1 MPAFVFGIVL
11 FALCIALSIALHE
24 AGHMLTAKAFGMRVR
39 RFFLGFGPTVASV
52 KRGET
57 EYGLAALPFG
67 GFCDIAGMTA
77 MDPLTAEEEPHAMYR
92 KPWWQRVAVMSGG
105 IEMNLLLGFMVIYLL
120 AVSSGIPNPYA
131 DRTPTVGELTC
142 TADQVDAENLADC
155 TGDGPAAAAGVRPGD
170 RILTV
175 DGAELE
181 SFVELRDYVME
192 RPGETILLGI
202 ERRGGD
208 TGGVGGAGS
217 AGGDVEG
224 DAAGDGAG
232 STHLDIPVQL
242 DEVVRLDA
250 DGQPF
255 TAGAVGMG
263 NAPVADAM
271 KRFGP
276 LEGVPAA
283 GRLSGE
289 MITASVKGIIAFPG
303 KIPGVVSS
311 IFGAERDV
319 EGPISVVGASRAGG
333 ELAEQN
339 QWAVFFS
346 LLASLNFFLAL
357 FNLVPL
363 PPLDGGHIAVV
374 LYEAVRDRIRR
385 LRGLPPGEPVNY
397 EKLMPLTYTMAALLL
412 GVGVLVMIADVTNPV
427 RLLG

>member
-24 AGHMLTAKAFGMRVR
+24 AGHMFTAKAFGMRVR

-105 IEMNLLLGFMVIYLL
+105 IVMNLLLGFMVIYLL
-120 AVSSGIPNPYA
+120 AVSLGIPNPYA
-131 DRTPTVGELTC
+131 DRTPTVGELMC
-142 TADQVDAENLADC
+142 TSDQIDAESVADC
-155 TGDGPAAAAGVRPGD
+155 TGNGPAAAAGVRPGD

-175 DGAELE
+175 DGEELA

-192 RPGETILLGI
+192 RPGETIVLGI
-202 ERRGGD
+202 ERR
-208 TGGVGGAGS
+208 S
-217 AGGDVEG
+217 
-224 DAAGDGAG
+224 DGAG
-232 STHLDIPVQL
+232 EGAGETAAGTGGTDSDGAPSVHLDIPVQL

-250 DGQPF
+250 EGQPF

-276 LEGVPAA
+276 VEGVPAA

-289 MITASVKGIIAFPG
+289 MITASVKGLIAFPG
-303 KIPGVVSS
+303 KIPGVVSA
-311 IFGAERDV
+311 IFGGERDV

-333 ELAEQN
+333 ELVEQN
-339 QWAVFFS
+339 QWAVFFL

-374 LYEAVRDRIRR
+374 VYEAVRDRIRR

-397 EKLMPLTYTMAALLL
+397 EKLLPLTYTMAALLL

-427 RLLG
+427 KLFG

>member
-57 EYGLAALPFG
+57 EYGIAALPFG

-77 MDPLTAEEEPHAMYR
+77 MDPLTPEEEPRAMYR

-105 IEMNLLLGFMVIYLL
+105 IVMNLLLGFMVIYLL

-142 TADQVDAENLADC
+142 TSDQVDETSLADC
-155 TGDGPAAAAGVRPGD
+155 TGDGPAAAAGVRTGD

-175 DGAELE
+175 DGEELA

-192 RPGETILLGI
+192 RPGETIVLGI
-202 ERRGGD
+202 ERRS
-208 TGGVGGAGS
+208 GGAGS
-217 AGGDVEG
+217 AGVGAEG
-224 DAAGDGAG
+224 DAGAADADAED
-232 STHLDIPVQL
+232 STRLDIPVQL

-250 DGQPF
+250 EGQPF

-276 LEGVPAA
+276 LEAGPAA

-289 MITASVKGIIAFPG
+289 MITASVKGLIAFPG
-303 KIPGVVSS
+303 KIPGVVSA
-311 IFGAERDV
+311 IFGGERDV

-333 ELAEQN
+333 ELVEQN

-397 EKLMPLTYTMAALLL
+397 EKLMPLTYSMAALLL

-427 RLLG
+427 RLFG

>member
-57 EYGLAALPFG
+57 EYGIAALPFG

-77 MDPLTAEEEPHAMYR
+77 MDPLTPEEEPRAMYR

-105 IEMNLLLGFMVIYLL
+105 IVMNLVLGFMVIYLL

-142 TADQVDAENLADC
+142 TSDQVGETSLADC
-155 TGDGPAAAAGVRPGD
+155 TGDGPAAAAGVRTGD

-175 DGAELE
+175 DAQELA

-192 RPGETILLGI
+192 RPGETIVLGI
-202 ERRGGD
+202 ERRS
-208 TGGVGGAGS
+208 GGAGS
-217 AGGDVEG
+217 AGVGAEG
-224 DAAGDGAG
+224 DAGAAEADAED
-232 STHLDIPVQL
+232 SPRLDIPVQL
-242 DEVVRLDA
+242 DEVVRLDTE
-250 DGQPF
+250 GQPF

-276 LEGVPAA
+276 LEAVPAA

-303 KIPGVVSS
+303 KIPGVVSA
-311 IFGAERDV
+311 IFGGERDV

-333 ELAEQN
+333 ELVEQN
-339 QWAVFFS
+339 QWAVFFL

-397 EKLMPLTYTMAALLL
+397 EKLMPLTYSMAALLL

-427 RLLG
+427 RLFG